1 MNLNKHFIAKELA
14 SILIFKLGIKI
25 SKLYP
30 EAKLTPDLGLDSI
43 DLADLI
49 AEIHFKFEI
58 NPDKLLLNINGN
70 TTAEEVLNFIILNK
84 K

>member
-14 SILIFKLGIKI
+14 SILVFKLGIKI

-43 DLADLI
+43 DLTDLI
-49 AEIHFKFEI
+49 VEIHFKFEI

-70 TTAEEVLNFIILNK
+70 TTIEELLNFIILHK
-84 K
+84 